1 MHINAF
7 HPLNNCKTHAP
18 LCFMDK
24 DTETQSDKVR
34 TTYEKMF
41 NLPNTRGNT
50 SSVKTTSS
58 LQWVRIYKSENVT
71 KSD

>member
-1 MHINAF
+1 
-7 HPLNNCKTHAP
+7 
-18 LCFMDK
+18 MDK

-41 NLPNTRGNT
+41 NLPNNRGNT

-58 LQWVRIYKSENVT
+58 LQWVRIHKSENVT
-71 KSD
+71 ESA